1 MGVRVSPSAPQINK
15 KAAAFL
21 DCSFFYAL
29 FLPYYL
35 KYYFLPNNNDYGV
48 KNIFI
53 EILSLFDKTVFM
65 DVAIIF
71 ILKPYFD

>member
-1 MGVRVSPSAPQINK
+1 
-15 KAAAFL
+15 
-21 DCSFFYAL
+21 L